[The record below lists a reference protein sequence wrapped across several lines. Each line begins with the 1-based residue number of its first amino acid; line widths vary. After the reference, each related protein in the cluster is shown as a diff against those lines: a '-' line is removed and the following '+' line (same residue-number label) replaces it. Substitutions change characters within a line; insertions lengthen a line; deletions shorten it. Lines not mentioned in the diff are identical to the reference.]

1 MADRRIISAINVT
14 PLVDVMLVLLVIF
27 MVTAPMLESGI
38 DVNLPK
44 TKAGALATVKDPI
57 IVTINKKGKIF
68 INKKAVTRTEL
79 RKKLTAIYKRR
90 TDETIYLKADA
101 SVAYGVVAGVMTDI
115 RSSGIE
121 KIAMVTEPGDGERK

>member
-1 MADRRIISAINVT
+1 MADRRIISSINVT

-44 TKAGALATVKDPI
+44 ANAGALATVQDPI
-57 IVTINKKGKIF
+57 IVTINKLGKIF
-68 INKKAVTRTEL
+68 INKKAVTNAQL

-90 TDETIYLKADA
+90 KDETIYLKADA
-101 SVAYGVVAGVMTDI
+101 SVAYGVVARAMAEI

-121 KIAMVTEPGDGERK
+121 KIAMVTEPGSGKRK